1 MTGDQLPARIDRTTF
16 DRVLQRAA
24 EIQAASKDIGDG
36 LSEDEIVAL
45 GAEVGIP
52 AQHLR
57 QALLEER
64 TRAVAHAPEG
74 TMDRWVG
81 VADLSADRVVQGTPE
96 VILASLARWL
106 EHHEH
111 FVVQRATI
119 GRTTFEPMASLAGA
133 MRRIGAIFDSG
144 RSKPY
149 LDKAEVV
156 TAVVTPLESGF
167 CHVSLAATLREV
179 RRNYVIGAS
188 ALSGVGVLAGA
199 LIVALG
205 APELVALAPAL
216 GGAGAGLLTARA
228 YQPVATR
235 TRLGLERTLDEL
247 ERRPS
252 LTAGQPAGPTS
263 RLARDVGAAVREI
276 TVEVR
281 KAFDR

>member
-1 MTGDQLPARIDRTTF
+1 MTEGLPARIDRATF

-64 TRAVAHAPEG
+64 TRAVPHAPEG
-74 TMDRWVG
+74 IMDRWVG
-81 VADLSADRVVQGTPE
+81 VADLNADRVVQGTPE
-96 VILASLARWL
+96 VILVALARWL
-106 EHHEH
+106 EHHEL

-119 GRTTFEPMASLAGA
+119 GRTTFEPMPAFMGA
-133 MRRIGAIFDSG
+133 MRKVGAIFDSG

-149 LDKAEVV
+149 LDNAELV

-167 CHVSLAATLREV
+167 CHVTLAATLRST
-179 RRNYVIGAS
+179 RRNYVIGGS
-188 ALSGVGVLAGA
+188 VLGGLGIVTGVVGA
-199 LIVALG
+199 VLG
-205 APELVALAPAL
+205 APELAALVPAFA
-216 GGAGAGLLTARA
+216 GAGAGVLTTRA
-228 YQPVATR
+228 FQPVATR
-235 TRLGLERTLDEL
+235 TRLGLDRTLDEL
-247 ERRPS
+247 ERRPPNP
-252 LTAGQPAGPTS
+252 AGQIGGPSS

>member
-1 MTGDQLPARIDRTTF
+1 MTEGLPARIDRATF

-24 EIQAASKDIGDG
+24 EIQASSKDIGDG

-57 QALLEER
+57 QALLDER
-64 TRAVAHAPEG
+64 TRAVPHAPEG
-74 TMDRWVG
+74 IMDRWVG
-81 VADLSADRVVQGTPE
+81 VADLTADRVVHGTPE
-96 VILASLARWL
+96 VILVALARWL

-119 GRTTFEPMASLAGA
+119 GRTTFEPMATLAGA
-133 MRRIGAIFDSG
+133 MRRIGAIFDGG

-149 LDKAEVV
+149 LDKAEIV

-167 CHVSLAATLREV
+167 CHVSLAAALRST
-179 RRNYVIGAS
+179 RRNYV
-188 ALSGVGVLAGA
+188 VGGSVLGGLGIVAGA
-199 LIVALG
+199 VVAALG
-205 APELVALAPAL
+205 APELVALASAF
-216 GGAGAGLLTARA
+216 GGAGAGVLTTRA

-235 TRLGLERTLDEL
+235 TRLGLDRTLDEL

-252 LTAGQPAGPTS
+252 LAPGQPGSPTS
-263 RLARDVGAAVREI
+263 RLARDVSAAVREI

-281 KAFDR
+281 KALDR